1 MASKLAGRTTRDI
14 TTAAPL
20 WEILDSWAQQTG
32 YMPVGHDNV
41 SRLYQ
46 RGVGFWM
53 APQMLQVTWMGDHY
67 TLQAWVRVPL
77 YSRIMIFMLMPAE
90 VTIDSGGFMA
100 SLPRKQAREHVNM
113 LLQSLGQPL
122 IA

>member
-1 MASKLAGRTTRDI
+1 VASKVAGRTIRDI
-14 TTAAPL
+14 TTTAPL

-32 YMPVGHDNV
+32 YMPVGHDDV

-46 RGVGFWM
+46 RGTGFLM
-53 APQMLQVTWMGDHY
+53 APQVLQVAWMGNY
-67 TLQAWVRVPL
+67 YRLQAWVRVPL
-77 YSRIMIFMLMPAE
+77 YSRIMVLMLMPAE
-90 VTIDSGGFMA
+90 VIIDSGGFMA
-100 SLPRKQAREHVNM
+100 TLPRKQAREHVNM